1 MLVSLRALAKG
12 IIGHWLQ
19 LVGGTSVA
27 VVGFLADSF
36 GFALPTW
43 LWATAALVFIG
54 WAVLLAYHDLRL
66 ERDEAIESLGDKMDH
81 QALADALTEKHAF
94 AKQSFFKPGDAM
106 TVREDW
112 LAAVRQW
119 HQEIVQIMQRHN
131 CTPQELHHV
140 KGIDDVDI
148 AIYRGR
154 RHRPMAV
161 LLVEMERIAN
171 ISTNHAQIAES
182 IAIKE
187 RPRTTRS

>member
-1 MLVSLRALAKG
+1 
-12 IIGHWLQ
+12 
-19 LVGGTSVA
+19 
-27 VVGFLADSF
+27 
-36 GFALPTW
+36 
-43 LWATAALVFIG
+43 
-54 WAVLLAYHDLRL
+54 
-66 ERDEAIESLGDKMDH
+66 
-81 QALADALTEKHAF
+81 
-94 AKQSFFKPGDAM
+94 M